1 MTGEYDPVSPGDRRP
16 GVALPEDDATVRD
29 SFDTTG
35 SGSDI
40 VYRDHLDEDPF
51 DEKTH
56 HRHGSYDHEDGV
68 GYPVEPTRIRPRKSS
83 SRRILA
89 ALVLIVGGAAA
100 IGVLAA
106 IGYQTPTVKR
116 GSQHITLDHIYN
128 GTFTPKSQRLSWVSE
143 GGSID
148 LMHGADRQLRTAHSP
163 GSTTNTTFS

>member
-1 MTGEYDPVSPGDRRP
+1 MAGDYDPVSPGEYRQR
-16 GVALPEDDATVRD
+16 VALPEDDATVRE
-29 SFDTTG
+29 SFETTG

-56 HRHGSYDHEDGV
+56 HRQASYDQEDGI
-68 GYPVEPTRIRPRKSS
+68 GYPVEPTRIRPRKTS

-143 GGSID
+143 GGSYSVALAPCIMTLTD
-148 LMHGADRQLRTAHSP
+148 SRGRYLLPDRR
-163 GSTTNTTFS
+163 